1 MALCFAVA
9 KSLHSRSGIEQTDYL
24 EEESVSNID
33 DRGEGRGCKR
43 ERERERLRATL
54 VREAGNG
61 RARPHSTSGGS
72 RDIAPNVN
80 DSPQASPGTFTGQS

>member
-43 ERERERLRATL
+43 EREREREKE
-54 VREAGNG
+54 RES
-61 RARPHSTSGGS
+61 ARDGES
-72 RDIAPNVN
+72 
-80 DSPQASPGTFTGQS
+80 QSDGEGEQFRCN